1 MKPKAA
7 TLGIFAK
14 WPEPGRAKTRMIPLL
29 GEQGAAA
36 LARQLLVKSLQWV
49 DTCPED
55 ICPVLWV
62 DGGTQVQW
70 AELLASL
77 KLVRQWQVLPQS
89 QGHLGQRMQHAM
101 QVQFEQSPFSMI
113 MGTDTP
119 TLGPTHVAALRS
131 ALANHDAAFIPAL
144 DGGYVMVAMARL
156 CESAFAELD
165 WGSEQVAEQTRS
177 ALTQTGCTH
186 AWLPPEPDLDVAQ
199 DYEQALAAGWVSP
212 P

>member
-1 MKPKAA
+1 MTPNAA

-49 DTCPED
+49 DACPD
-55 ICPVLWV
+55 GIHPVLWV
-62 DGGTQVQW
+62 DGGSQAQW
-70 AELLASL
+70 TELLVSL
-77 KLVRQWQVLPQS
+77 KLTRHWQVLPQS

-101 QVQFEQSPFSMI
+101 QVQFEQSPCSLI

-119 TLGPTHVAALRS
+119 TLSPVHVDALLGE
-131 ALANHDAAFIPAL
+131 LAQHDAAFIPAL
-144 DGGYVMVAMARL
+144 DGGYVMVGMARL
-156 CESAFAELD
+156 CASAFGALD
-165 WGSEQVAEQTRS
+165 WGSERVAEQTKNVLNQS
-177 ALTQTGCTH
+177 GCTH